1 MELTEEEVADIITY
15 QIGAL
20 KGFCDLE
27 GVPLNHVKV
36 SRVNEP
42 PKAFEVAHPV
52 CRADRALL
60 ARIFLHDT
68 NISRTERCTFTS
80 KTLGATV
87 LRRTRRSSP
96 SVFLSVSIMCVRV
109 RDVERLAEPVPS

>member
-36 SRVNEP
+36 SKDRLNVVVRVPRWLTLPAWLTVLAELPLSCLLQPHGALYFYLKNSRSHCEAAY
-42 PKAFEVAHPV
+42 KAIKPLGVPV
-52 CRADRALL
+52 C
-60 ARIFLHDT
+60 
-68 NISRTERCTFTS
+68 
-80 KTLGATV
+80 K
-87 LRRTRRSSP
+87 
-96 SVFLSVSIMCVRV
+96 
-109 RDVERLAEPVPS
+109 